1 MRVWVG
7 QKLDS
12 RIINTKSFASAAV
25 LDPDVLPV
33 GELQMHI
40 KQRTV
45 CQTLTC
51 NELRPSMAAHWP
63 ACEA

>member
-1 MRVWVG
+1 MQPESAKQKKVFAGGAMRVWVG
-7 QKLDS
+7 QKLHS

-45 CQTLTC
+45 C
-51 NELRPSMAAHWP
+51 
-63 ACEA
+63 